1 MNNEEK
7 IQELNDKI
15 DLLTSQLN
23 AEYLS
28 EYQLKNLM
36 YRIDNLTISRDVLQN
51 KINREIPENNKNKRN
66 IILHICYI
74 IMIIYLLVL
83 VSLIVSL

>member
-7 IQELNDKI
+7 LQELNDKI

-23 AEYLS
+23 AEYLND
-28 EYQLKNLM
+28 YQLKNIM
-36 YRIDNLTISRDVLQN
+36 YRLDNLTISRDILQN
-51 KINREIPENNKNKRN
+51 KINREIPENNKNKSN

-74 IMIIYLLVL
+74 IMIIYLVILL
-83 VSLIVSL
+83 NLIVSL